1 MEIFK
6 ISFGMDLSVIIPV
19 KVNDET
25 IVACLNAVCASTLDN
40 FEVVVILDGWE
51 SVDYLQAWKKDA
63 RVRIISYPKSG
74 PAVCRNYG
82 VKISKGTWIC
92 FVDSDVLIKENTLA
106 IALHSLKGNG
116 EDGLIG
122 SYDNSPSAP
131 SFVSK
136 FRNILHHHHHQ
147 RNHRKAGVFWGAFSL
162 VKKKAF
168 EDVGGFDENFDL
180 PSIEDVELGIRLA
193 NRGHIVRINA
203 AIQVKHLKNWTF
215 YNWMK
220 TDIFLRAKPWTV
232 LMFRYGKRAGNHLN
246 TDSLEKISAV
256 FTLLTIGLLIFGC
269 YWTWLWALVPVT
281 ILIFILTQLS
291 FYRLASSKFSLLPPV
306 VVLHHIYYIFALVGF
321 FLGLFNFKKAL

>member
-1 MEIFK
+1 M
-6 ISFGMDLSVIIPV
+6 IIPV

-25 IVACLNAVCASTLDN
+25 IVACLKAVCKSTLNN
-40 FEVVVILDGWE
+40 FEVIVLLDGWE
-51 SVDYLQAWKKDA
+51 SLDYFQAWKNDT
-63 RVRIISYPKSG
+63 RVRIIPYPKSG

-82 VKISKGTWIC
+82 VKISNGTWIS
-92 FVDSDVLIKENTLA
+92 FVDSDVLIEENTLA
-106 IALHSLKGNG
+106 EALHSLKENG

-122 SYDNSPSAP
+122 SYDNSPFAP
-131 SFVSK
+131 SLVSK

-147 RNHRKAGVFWGAFSL
+147 RNHLKTGVFWGAFS
-162 VKKKAF
+162 VIKKKAF

-180 PSIEDVELGIRLA
+180 PSVEDVELGIRLA
-193 NRGHIVRINA
+193 NRGYLVRINA

-246 TDSLEKISAV
+246 TDSVEKISAM
-256 FTLLTIGLLIFGC
+256 FTLLTIGLLICGF
-269 YWTWLWALVPVT
+269 YWTWLWAVVPVT

-291 FYRLASSKFSLLPPV
+291 FYRLASNKFSFFPAVL
-306 VVLHHIYYIFALVGF
+306 VLHHIYYIFALAGF
-321 FLGLFNFKKAL
+321 FLGLLNFKKEL